1 MTHALFRAL
10 GPLPGC
16 QNYLKKGFEFS
27 IFSLRILTNLITNQ
41 TGGRA
46 LAIFGGINRVGFSA
60 SPESWSVPDAAL
72 DFLPSAV
79 YVAATGRRGAPY
91 GPPHN
96 NEPQLAF
103 PAPSKDQLSTH
114 DDFRATLFF

>member
-41 TGGRA
+41 TGDGHGQSSA
-46 LAIFGGINRVGFSA
+46 VSTGSAFLLARKAGVFRMQLWIF
-60 SPESWSVPDAAL
+60 
-72 DFLPSAV
+72 FLPLFMSPLLV
-79 YVAATGRRGAPY
+79 GVALLMVPRTITS
-91 GPPHN
+91 HN
-96 NEPQLAF
+96 
-103 PAPSKDQLSTH
+103 
-114 DDFRATLFF
+114 